1 MGSIE
6 IYAVG
11 LLIMLWTGVLPLRAV
26 ASQILFLLV
35 AIALEG
41 MVLRF
46 RLGLTRKQSMQYA
59 VTVNL
64 LSTVMGWMVFFIVE
78 RWLPDGVRSMLI
90 GYVFFGVKE
99 FSPMLLMM
107 GFGAFLATFLLKIQ
121 GMDLLDLVMEEP
133 KEVVPIEERSKF
145 RGRKRRQT
153 DNFQTIPNRSLAL
166 LWANACSFS
175 AISLLLVLGL
185 FM

>member
-1 MGSIE
+1 MGSIK